1 MTGALAGAANGFF
14 GAGGGLFLVPLF
26 TKWCGMEEKQAFAT
40 SVAVIFPLCAL
51 SAAVYYVRGG
61 LPVSSSL
68 GYLLGGAAGGVL
80 AGRIFGRL
88 RTLWLRRAF
97 ARSSCTAASGGAAA
111 VSAFVVGLLTGVLS
125 GCGIGGG
132 SLLLLWLTLV
142 QDMPQFTAGG
152 INLLYFL
159 ACAPAALVS
168 HLKNHLIDRGAVKFC
183 VPFGAMTSLL
193 ASFAAAGTDTSLL
206 RRLFGVL
213 LLYIGAKELFTKRKN
228 PGTDPKPSSSNRVT
242 RENHGGSPPRNP

>member
-1 MTGALAGAANGFF
+1 MVRHGGKAGLRDLGR
-14 GAGGGLFLVPLF
+14 GD
-26 TKWCGMEEKQAFAT
+26 
-40 SVAVIFPLCAL
+40 L
-51 SAAVYYVRGG
+51 SAVR
-61 LPVSSSL
+61 PV
-68 GYLLGGAAGGVL
+68 GGGVL
-80 AGRIFGRL
+80 CPGRPAGFVLARLSSGR
-88 RTLWLRRAF
+88 RGRRRA
-97 ARSSCTAASGGAAA
+97 RRTHLRAAAHAVAAPCLRPAHPVRRHPGGAAA

>member
-1 MTGALAGAANGFF
+1 M
-14 GAGGGLFLVPLF
+14 
-26 TKWCGMEEKQAFAT
+26 
-40 SVAVIFPLCAL
+40 
-51 SAAVYYVRGG
+51 
-61 LPVSSSL
+61 
-68 GYLLGGAAGGVL
+68 
-80 AGRIFGRL
+80 
-88 RTLWLRRAF
+88 
-97 ARSSCTAASGGAAA
+97 
-111 VSAFVVGLLTGVLS
+111 VGLLTGVLS

-193 ASFAAAGTDTSLL
+193 A
-206 RRLFGVL
+206 
-213 LLYIGAKELFTKRKN
+213 
-228 PGTDPKPSSSNRVT
+228 
-242 RENHGGSPPRNP
+242 

>member
-1 MTGALAGAANGFF
+1 M
-14 GAGGGLFLVPLF
+14 
-26 TKWCGMEEKQAFAT
+26 
-40 SVAVIFPLCAL
+40 
-51 SAAVYYVRGG
+51 
-61 LPVSSSL
+61 
-68 GYLLGGAAGGVL
+68 
-80 AGRIFGRL
+80 
-88 RTLWLRRAF
+88 
-97 ARSSCTAASGGAAA
+97 
-111 VSAFVVGLLTGVLS
+111 SAFVVGLLTGVLS

-183 VPFGAMTSLL
+183 VPFGAITSLL

-213 LLYIGAKELFTKRKN
+213 LLLSLI
-228 PGTDPKPSSSNRVT
+228 
-242 RENHGGSPPRNP
+242 HI

>member
-1 MTGALAGAANGFF
+1 M
-14 GAGGGLFLVPLF
+14 
-26 TKWCGMEEKQAFAT
+26 
-40 SVAVIFPLCAL
+40 
-51 SAAVYYVRGG
+51 
-61 LPVSSSL
+61 
-68 GYLLGGAAGGVL
+68 
-80 AGRIFGRL
+80 
-88 RTLWLRRAF
+88 
-97 ARSSCTAASGGAAA
+97 
-111 VSAFVVGLLTGVLS
+111 SAFVVGLLTGVLS

-193 ASFAAAGTDTSLL
+193 ASFAAAGTPPCSGGCSACCCSISAQKNCLQNGKIREPTRSLP
-206 RRLFGVL
+206 RLTG
-213 LLYIGAKELFTKRKN
+213 
-228 PGTDPKPSSSNRVT
+228 
-242 RENHGGSPPRNP
+242 

>member
-1 MTGALAGAANGFF
+1 M
-14 GAGGGLFLVPLF
+14 
-26 TKWCGMEEKQAFAT
+26 
-40 SVAVIFPLCAL
+40 
-51 SAAVYYVRGG
+51 
-61 LPVSSSL
+61 
-68 GYLLGGAAGGVL
+68 
-80 AGRIFGRL
+80 
-88 RTLWLRRAF
+88 
-97 ARSSCTAASGGAAA
+97 
-111 VSAFVVGLLTGVLS
+111 SAFVVGLLTGVLS

-193 ASFAAAGTDTSLL
+193 ASFAAARDGHLPAPAAV
-206 RRLFGVL
+206 RRAAA
-213 LLYIGAKELFTKRKN
+213 LYRRKRIVYKTEKS
-228 PGTDPKPSSSNRVT
+228 GNRPEAFLV
-242 RENHGGSPPRNP
+242 

>member
-1 MTGALAGAANGFF
+1 M
-14 GAGGGLFLVPLF
+14 
-26 TKWCGMEEKQAFAT
+26 
-40 SVAVIFPLCAL
+40 
-51 SAAVYYVRGG
+51 
-61 LPVSSSL
+61 
-68 GYLLGGAAGGVL
+68 
-80 AGRIFGRL
+80 
-88 RTLWLRRAF
+88 
-97 ARSSCTAASGGAAA
+97 
-111 VSAFVVGLLTGVLS
+111 SAFVVGLLTGVLS

-159 ACAPAALVS
+159 ACAPA
-168 HLKNHLIDRGAVKFC
+168 AVKFC